1 MVIVFITTFNNI
13 SVISWWSVL
22 LVEEISVLG
31 ENHRPSASPN
41 IPGTIKVKIVK
52 PDIELQVI
60 LKRRGVL
67 DFTITA
73 QLSRYGDKV
82 KTMFLFFHSM
92 SIRNAPVV

>member
-1 MVIVFITTFNNI
+1 M
-13 SVISWWSVL
+13 S
-22 LVEEISVLG
+22 
-31 ENHRPSASPN
+31 N

-82 KTMFLFFHSM
+82 KTMFLLL
-92 SIRNAPVV
+92 